1 MGSVYRVGVLP
12 HSQHFAV
19 KLQVPKFFGI
29 SAQIIPKLCNKLILD
44 NAKIFETF
52 NSLTELKILMIFD
65 DFNDKSTKG

>member
-1 MGSVYRVGVLP
+1 MGYCLTVSI
-12 HSQHFAV
+12 FAV

-52 NSLTELKILMIFD
+52 NSLTEFKILIIFD
-65 DFNDKSTKG
+65 DFNDKVNFLS